1 MMNNKQQYKLMYM
14 KKMNQWM
21 LATILSL
28 CGIMVYT
35 SCTNG
40 DNNIPQEE
48 VGPGPLAGKLAGMW
62 YAIYDAQGTAIGES
76 DGKSVDYE
84 LVIEIYR
91 FDKTGKGTFNRCFFN
106 DDYITPALVHGNLGF
121 GDFTFVSK
129 ADGNVSI
136 ALKNN
141 WKQSYPQAWVVNYG
155 NEAIAAKGIDG
166 QILKLELADEETAAA
181 LNKMLEENGG
191 PEKYDV
197 NNYKPKG
204 VDNSQWMKS
213 LADSRLVADLS
224 LPGSHDACTTE
235 GWYDQLLGM
244 IYEMTAKCQDLT
256 IAEQL
261 KIGVRVFDLRPERF
275 YVDESY
281 ELRCSHGIAF
291 TNMLV
296 ADFFR
301 SLKTFLTANP
311 SEFCVLTV
319 DLSATSDKEAWGKE
333 FTELITS
340 SEFEGLFADFKPRIT
355 VGEMRG
361 RVLILSRI
369 EYAAKPIGGY
379 CYGWVDDP
387 EFEKQIKGHIT
398 GPDGTQ
404 TPLWVQDYWGQ
415 PTRDGKDEAVVR
427 MLEAAA
433 ARDLTVERPAWVI
446 NFPSAYFS
454 LPLSDSYRENA
465 TYANVVTINWLEN
478 HDGPVGIIYQD
489 FSGMDKSVS
498 FSGEIL
504 YETAGMKLVGQVIK
518 QNTVG
523 K

>member
-1 MMNNKQQYKLMYM
+1 MYM
-14 KKMNQWM
+14 KKINQWM
-21 LATILSL
+21 LATILTF
-28 CGIMVYT
+28 CGIMLYS
-35 SCTNG
+35 SCSNG
-40 DNNIPQEE
+40 DNNIPAEE
-48 VGPGPLAGKLAGMW
+48 VGPGPLAEKLGGMW
-62 YAIYDAQGTAIGES
+62 YAVYDAQGTAIGENE
-76 DGKSVDYE
+76 GKSVDYE
-84 LVIEIYR
+84 VVIEIYR
-91 FDKTGKGTFNRCFFN
+91 FDKTGNGTFNRCFFN
-106 DDYITPALVHGNLGF
+106 DDYNSPALVHGNLGY
-121 GDFTFVSK
+121 GDYTYVSK

-136 ALKNN
+136 ALKHN
-141 WKQSYPQAWVVNYG
+141 WNQSYPQAWVVNYD
-155 NEAIAAKGIDG
+155 NETIAAKGIDG
-166 QILKLELADEETAAA
+166 RALNLELADEETAAA
-181 LNKMLEENGG
+181 LSKMLEENGG
-191 PEKYDV
+191 SGKYDV
-197 NNYKPKG
+197 NDNKPKG

-224 LPGSHDACTTE
+224 LPGSHDACTAE
-235 GWYDQLLGM
+235 GWHDKLFEM

-261 KIGVRVFDLRPERF
+261 KVGVRVFDLRPERA
-275 YVDESY
+275 YAKDGSR
-281 ELRCSHGIAF
+281 ELRCSHGVAF
-291 TNMLV
+291 THMLV
-296 ADFFR
+296 VDFFR

-319 DLSATSDKEAWGKE
+319 DLSATSDKKAWGKE
-333 FTELITS
+333 FSELLTS

-361 RVLILSRI
+361 RVLILSRV
-369 EYAAKPIGGY
+369 EYAEKPIGGY
-379 CYGWVDDP
+379 CYGWVDDL
-387 EFEKQIKGHIT
+387 EFEKQTKGYII
-398 GPDGTQ
+398 GPDGIQ
-404 TPLWVQDYWGQ
+404 TPLWVQDYWGKSK
-415 PTRDGKDEAVVR
+415 RDGKDEAIVR

-433 ARDLTVERPAWVI
+433 ARDMTVECPAWVI
-446 NFPSAYFS
+446 NFPSAYFL

-504 YETAGMKLVGQVIK
+504 YETAGMKLVDQVIK